1 MERGLDQPALLLP
14 ERAVARQQPFPGKG
28 TKRLLDQPRLVE
40 FLRLLDENL
49 PREVG
54 MSQLIHVQRARLVI
68 RDVAV
73 LPCDVQT
80 ERERIERE
88 DRRQHLP
95 DDRERQV
102 DVRTVGS
109 SAIQPARP

>member
-1 MERGLDQPALLLP
+1 MEGGLDQPALLLP
-14 ERAVARQQPFPGKG
+14 ELAVARQQPFPGKG
-28 TKRLLDQPRLVE
+28 TKRLLDEARLDE
-40 FLRLLDENL
+40 LLRLLDQNL
-49 PREVG
+49 PRQVG
-54 MSQLIHVQRARLVI
+54 VGQLIDVQRARFVI
-68 RDVAV
+68 RDIAV

-95 DDRERQV
+95 DDRQRHV

-109 SAIQPARP
+109 SVIQRARP